1 MATKKQKMAAA
12 IAGALAFLGIG
23 VGVAMAA
30 EGDGEGP
37 KPPNPN
43 GTGTWYP
50 PDGGYAGGGAG
61 GKIGGRVVDD
71 ALRNEGSLPPGS
83 ILISGPNL
91 PCRVFA
97 IGYFWGN
104 GVDYGIVADRAELD
118 KYVQEELLPD
128 RDISTA
134 ECIIVAVSPN
144 GQQVRAYMSP
154 PMTPEQLGEAL
165 RPIAEFS
172 GQM

>member
-1 MATKKQKMAAA
+1 MATKKQKIAAA
-12 IAGALAFLGIG
+12 IAGALAALGIG
-23 VGVAMAA
+23 VGVAMAG
-30 EGDGEGP
+30 EKNGDSP

-43 GTGTWYP
+43 GTGTWNP
-50 PDGGYAGGGAG
+50 GEDDYAGGGAG

-71 ALRNEGSLPPGS
+71 ALRNAGHLPPGS
-83 ILISGPNL
+83 ILLSGPNL

-97 IGYFWGN
+97 IGFFWAN
-104 GVDYGIVADRAELD
+104 GVDYGIVADREELD
-118 KYVQEELLPD
+118 KYVQEEILPG

-134 ECIIVAVSPN
+134 ECVIVAVSPD
-144 GQQVRAYMSP
+144 GQRVRAYMTP
-154 PMTPEQLGEAL
+154 PMSAEELGEAL